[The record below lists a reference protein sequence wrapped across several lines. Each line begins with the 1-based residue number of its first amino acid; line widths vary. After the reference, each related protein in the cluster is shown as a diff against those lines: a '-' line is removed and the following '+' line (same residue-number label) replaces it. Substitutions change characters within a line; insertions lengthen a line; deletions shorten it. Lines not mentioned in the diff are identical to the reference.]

1 MGLRAVFLD
10 KDGTLVEDV
19 PYNVDPARI
28 RLLPGADQGLPAL
41 HSAGYRLFIISNQPG
56 VARGYFAEERLVWV
70 ERCLREL
77 LAGVGVPLGGFY
89 YCPHHPEGVQPAY
102 ARPCSCRKPE
112 PGLLFR
118 AASEHGI
125 NLHQSWFVGDIL
137 DDIEAGRRA
146 GCRTI
151 LLDNGHETEW
161 ILAPLRQPHYTVANL
176 HEAARKILQNSRSAR
191 RVGRARIGETP

>member
-1 MGLRAVFLD
+1 MGVRAVFLD

-19 PYNVDPARI
+19 PYNVDPAHI

-41 HSAGYRLFIISNQPG
+41 HAAGYRLFIISNQSG
-56 VARGYFAEERLVWV
+56 VARGYFAEESLVRV
-70 ERCLREL
+70 ERRLREL
-77 LAGVGVPLGGFY
+77 LAGVGVPLSGFY

-102 ARPCSCRKPE
+102 ARLCSCRKPE

-118 AASEHGI
+118 AASAHGLD
-125 NLHQSWFVGDIL
+125 LHESWFVGDIL

-146 GCRTI
+146 GCKTI

-161 ILAPLRQPHYTVANL
+161 IFSPLRQPHCTVANL
-176 HEAARKILQNSRSAR
+176 HEAAQSILENPPSAR
-191 RVGRARIGETP
+191 RVGRALIGETP